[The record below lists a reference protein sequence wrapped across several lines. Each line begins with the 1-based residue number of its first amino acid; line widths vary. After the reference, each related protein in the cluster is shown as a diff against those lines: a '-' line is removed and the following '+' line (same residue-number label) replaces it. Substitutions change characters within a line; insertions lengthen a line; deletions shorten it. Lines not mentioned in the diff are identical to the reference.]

1 MMIRKIKRGDITT
14 QQLVLLII
22 LIVSFAVILF
32 FIFRLNLGKT
42 SVKEICHNS
51 VITRG
56 SSVLPA
62 ESIPLNCQTTYTC
75 ITKDGSCEK
84 MSGSFETKKVKTETE
99 VYQILADEMA
109 DCWWMFGEG
118 KVNYVGKDLPA
129 NHLYCSICSQLA
141 FDNSLE
147 EIFPEGEIEQ
157 KNLYDYL
164 SVTNISGED
173 MSYLDY
179 LVGLKS
185 SEEIE
190 STLQDTG
197 SDFGKINLENQH
209 YVIMGITSDVNTLGW
224 ILVGAGL
231 GAVGG
236 AAIVFTAGLA
246 TPVVVAMAAG
256 AITGSVLGHF
266 GGMMIEGESGHDYLR
281 PTIIEANS
289 EDFEKYD
296 CVDIKTLS

>member
-22 LIVSFAVILF
+22 LIASFAVILF
-32 FIFRLNLGKT
+32 FVFRLNLGKT

-51 VITRG
+51 VVTRG
-56 SSVLPA
+56 SSVLPT

-75 ITKDGSCEK
+75 ITKDGSCER

-99 VYQILADEMA
+99 VYEILADEMA

-129 NHLYCSICSQLA
+129 KKLYCSICSQLA
-141 FDNSLE
+141 FDDSLL
-147 EIFPEGEIEQ
+147 EIFPEGEINQ

-164 SVTNISGED
+164 STTNISDED

-179 LVGLKS
+179 LVGLKDS
-185 SEEIE
+185 KEIE
-190 STLQDTG
+190 LTLQDG
-197 SDFGKINLENQH
+197 DSDFGKINLENQH
-209 YVIMGITSDVNTLGW
+209 YVVMGITSDINTLGW
-224 ILVGAGL
+224 TIL

-236 AAIVFTAGLA
+236 AVIIVFTAGTG
-246 TPVVVAMAAG
+246 TPIVIAVGAIAG
-256 AITGSVLGHF
+256 AVLGHF
-266 GGMMIEGESGHDYLR
+266 GGTMMQGESGDYYLH
-281 PTIIEANS
+281 PIIIEANS
-289 EDFEKYD
+289 ADFEKLG
-296 CVDIKTLS
+296 CVDIKTLA